1 MNNTVRNII
10 NFVLGASFMLLL
22 MLVGGIGGA

>member
-10 NFVLGASFMLLL
+10 NFVLGALIAIVIMAL
-22 MLVGGIGGA
+22 GGICGA